1 MTLIWILNKVVLSKS
16 RSIKICAW
24 VKFFFAPAFSNLQVH
39 QTFYNN
45 LEFFNNSR
53 NFLPS
58 LFQYGFSVASVK
70 SSTLDHGDHGLSIE
84 SEGWDTFIHV
94 EKMLRATQFGLQ
106 KVNHSAVAGKM
117 VLYHCDL
124 KKQDYFCL
132 FFFSKTSIQR
142 GWPHPWEV
150 YLHYSGLDINKP
162 FLKKYQFEN
171 IAWFRTKYSATNLTL
186 VLVPNRNR
194 YNWYLW

>member
-1 MTLIWILNKVVLSKS
+1 MSKVFFL
-16 RSIKICAW
+16 RQLFQIC
-24 VKFFFAPAFSNLQVH
+24 KFTKLFS
-39 QTFYNN
+39 NN

-106 KVNHSAVAGKM
+106 KVNHSAVTGKM
-117 VLYHCDL
+117 VLYYSDL
-124 KKQDYFCL
+124 KKQRL
-132 FFFSKTSIQR
+132 FLLIFILF
-142 GWPHPWEV
+142 
-150 YLHYSGLDINKP
+150 
-162 FLKKYQFEN
+162 
-171 IAWFRTKYSATNLTL
+171 TNLNSFKKRLASSFRGLLTL
-186 VLVPNRNR
+186 QWFKYKQAFWKDCIHFRHCIDKAKMCLKNSHT
-194 YNWYLW
+194 YLQSWSKRVK

>member
-1 MTLIWILNKVVLSKS
+1 MTLIWILNKS
-16 RSIKICAW
+16 RSMKICARI
-24 VKFFFAPAFSNLQVH
+24 KFFAPAFSNLQLH
-39 QTFYNN
+39 QTFSNN

-53 NFLPS
+53 SSFLPS

-70 SSTLDHGDHGLSIE
+70 RSTLDHGDHGLSIE

-132 FFFSKTSIQR
+132 FFLPKNLNSFKKRLASSLR
-142 GWPHPWEV
+142 G
-150 YLHYSGLDINKP
+150 L
-162 FLKKYQFEN
+162 
-171 IAWFRTKYSATNLTL
+171 LTL
-186 VLVPNRNR
+186 QWLRYKQAFFKKVPFGKHCMI
-194 YNWYLW
+194 

>member
-1 MTLIWILNKVVLSKS
+1 M
-16 RSIKICAW
+16 
-24 VKFFFAPAFSNLQVH
+24 QVH
-39 QTFYNN
+39 QTF
-45 LEFFNNSR
+45 FQQPGIFDNSR

-132 FFFSKTSIQR
+132 FFFSKTSIHSKR

-150 YLHYSGLDINKP
+150 YLHYSGLNINRP
-162 FLKKYQFEN
+162 FLKSTILNFEN
-171 IAWFRTKYSATNLTL
+171 IAWFRTKQSATNLRL

>member
-1 MTLIWILNKVVLSKS
+1 MRQLFQ
-16 RSIKICAW
+16 IC
-24 VKFFFAPAFSNLQVH
+24 KFTKLFS
-39 QTFYNN
+39 NN
-45 LEFFNNSR
+45 LEFLNNSR

-117 VLYHCDL
+117 VLYHSDL

-132 FFFSKTSIQR
+132 FFFSKTSIHSKR

-150 YLHYSGLDINKP
+150 YLHYSGLNINRP
-162 FLKKYQFEN
+162 FLKSTILK
-171 IAWFRTKYSATNLTL
+171 TL
-186 VLVPNRNR
+186 HDLGQSTVLPT
-194 YNWYLW
+194 WD

>member
-1 MTLIWILNKVVLSKS
+1 MRQLFQ
-16 RSIKICAW
+16 IC
-24 VKFFFAPAFSNLQVH
+24 KFTKLFS
-39 QTFYNN
+39 NN

-132 FFFSKTSIQR
+132 FLFFSKTSIHSKR
-142 GWPHPWEV
+142 GWPHPWEI
-150 YLHYSGLDINKP
+150 YLHYSGLNINRP
-162 FLKKYQFEN
+162 FLKSTILK
-171 IAWFRTKYSATNLTL
+171 TL
-186 VLVPNRNR
+186 HDLGQSTVLPT
-194 YNWYLW
+194 WD

>member
-1 MTLIWILNKVVLSKS
+1 MRQLFQ
-16 RSIKICAW
+16 IC
-24 VKFFFAPAFSNLQVH
+24 KFTKLFS
-39 QTFYNN
+39 NN
-45 LEFFNNSR
+45 LEFLNNSR

-132 FFFSKTSIQR
+132 FFFSKTSIHSKR

-150 YLHYSGLDINKP
+150 YLHYSGLNINRP
-162 FLKKYQFEN
+162 FLKSTILK
-171 IAWFRTKYSATNLTL
+171 TL
-186 VLVPNRNR
+186 HDLGQSTVLPT
-194 YNWYLW
+194 WD